1 MDYNPNS
8 NRFLTKDK
16 PTEEENLGKK
26 KVDKVV
32 SGSVKTKKKSSLS
45 KFADTFIEEDKD
57 TVIGYLLSEVLIP
70 SFKKMVSDTIK
81 TGIDKMLYGDA
92 EVSRSNSPA
101 SKISYSKYY
110 NDKSSYSS
118 RSSSTAPV
126 ANRRDTY
133 EYNNIV
139 LETRG
144 DAEAVLMG
152 MDDIIA
158 KYEIVS
164 VADLYDLVGIAGSYT
179 DYKYG
184 WTDIRSARIE
194 RVRDGY
200 VIRMPKAL
208 PLD

>member
-57 TVIGYLLSEVLIP
+57 TVVGYLLSEVLIP

-110 NDKSSYSS
+110 NDKSSYSK
-118 RSSSTAPV
+118 SSSTAPV
-126 ANRRDTY
+126 TNRRDTY

>member
-8 NRFLTKDK
+8 NKFLTKDK

-57 TVIGYLLSEVLIP
+57 TVVGYLLSEVLIP

-110 NDKSSYSS
+110 NDKSSYS
-118 RSSSTAPV
+118 RSSSTAQV

>member
-57 TVIGYLLSEVLIP
+57 TVVGYLLSEVLIP

-110 NDKSSYSS
+110 NDKSSYS
-118 RSSSTAPV
+118 RSSSTAPA

>member
-57 TVIGYLLSEVLIP
+57 TVVGYLLSEVLIP

-110 NDKSSYSS
+110 NDKSSYS
-118 RSSSTAPV
+118 RSSSTAQV

>member
-57 TVIGYLLSEVLIP
+57 TVVGYLLSEVLIP

-110 NDKSSYSS
+110 NDKSSYS
-118 RSSSTAPV
+118 RSSSTATV

>member
-57 TVIGYLLSEVLIP
+57 TVVGYLLSEVLIP

-110 NDKSSYSS
+110 NDKSSYS

-126 ANRRDTY
+126 TNRRDTY

>member
-57 TVIGYLLSEVLIP
+57 TVVGYLLSEVLIP

-110 NDKSSYSS
+110 NDKSSYS

-126 ANRRDTY
+126 SNRRDTY

>member
-16 PTEEENLGKK
+16 TTEEENLGKK

-57 TVIGYLLSEVLIP
+57 TVVGYLLSEVLIP

-110 NDKSSYSS
+110 NDKSSYS

-126 ANRRDTY
+126 TNRRDTY

>member
-8 NRFLTKDK
+8 NKFLTKDK

-57 TVIGYLLSEVLIP
+57 TVVGYLLSEVLIP

-81 TGIDKMLYGDA
+81 TGIDKMLYGDT

-110 NDKSSYSS
+110 NDKSSYS
-118 RSSSTAPV
+118 RSSSTAQV

>member
-8 NRFLTKDK
+8 NKFLTKDK

-57 TVIGYLLSEVLIP
+57 TVVGYILSEVLIP

-101 SKISYSKYY
+101 SKISYSNYY
-110 NDKSSYSS
+110 NDKSSYS
-118 RSSSTAPV
+118 RSSSTTPV
-126 ANRRDTY
+126 SNRRDTY
-133 EYNNIV
+133 EYYNIV

>member
-57 TVIGYLLSEVLIP
+57 TVVGYLLSEVLIP

>member
-57 TVIGYLLSEVLIP
+57 TVVGYLLSEVLIP

-110 NDKSSYSS
+110 NDKSSYS

>member
-57 TVIGYLLSEVLIP
+57 TVVGYLLSEVLIP

-110 NDKSSYSS
+110 NDKSSYI

-126 ANRRDTY
+126 TNRRDTY

>member
-8 NRFLTKDK
+8 NKFLTKDK

-57 TVIGYLLSEVLIP
+57 TVVGYLLSEVLIP

-110 NDKSSYSS
+110 NDKSSYS

>member
-8 NRFLTKDK
+8 NKFLTKDK
-16 PTEEENLGKK
+16 PIEEENLGKK

-57 TVIGYLLSEVLIP
+57 TVVGYLLSEVLIP

-110 NDKSSYSS
+110 NDKSSYS
-118 RSSSTAPV
+118 RSSSTSPV

>member
-8 NRFLTKDK
+8 NKFLAKDK

-57 TVIGYLLSEVLIP
+57 TVVGYLLSEVLIP

-110 NDKSSYSS
+110 NDKSNYS
-118 RSSSTAPV
+118 RSSSTAQV

-133 EYNNIV
+133 EYDNIV

>member
-57 TVIGYLLSEVLIP
+57 TVVGYLLSEVLIP

-110 NDKSSYSS
+110 NDKSSYS

-133 EYNNIV
+133 EYNDIV

-164 VADLYDLVGIAGSYT
+164 VADLYDLVGVAGSYT

>member
-57 TVIGYLLSEVLIP
+57 TVVGYLLSEVLIP

-92 EVSRSNSPA
+92 EVSRFNSPA

-110 NDKSSYSS
+110 NDKSSYS

>member
-57 TVIGYLLSEVLIP
+57 TVVGYLLSEVLIP

-110 NDKSSYSS
+110 NDKSSYS
-118 RSSSTAPV
+118 RSSSTAQV
-126 ANRRDTY
+126 VNRRDTY

>member
-57 TVIGYLLSEVLIP
+57 TVVGYLLSEVLIP

-110 NDKSSYSS
+110 NDKSSYG
-118 RSSSTAPV
+118 RSSSTAQV

-184 WTDIRSARIE
+184 WTDIRSAKIE

>member
-57 TVIGYLLSEVLIP
+57 TVVGYLLSEVLIP

-81 TGIDKMLYGDA
+81 TGIDKILYGDA

-110 NDKSSYSS
+110 NDKSSCS

-164 VADLYDLVGIAGSYT
+164 VADLYDLVGIAGSFT

>member
-8 NRFLTKDK
+8 NKFLTKDK

-110 NDKSSYSS
+110 NDKSSYS

>member
-8 NRFLTKDK
+8 NKFLTKDK

-57 TVIGYLLSEVLIP
+57 TVVGYLLSEVLIP

-81 TGIDKMLYGDA
+81 TGIDKILYGDA

-110 NDKSSYSS
+110 NDKSSYS
-118 RSSSTAPV
+118 RSSSTTPV
-126 ANRRDTY
+126 SNRRDTY

>member
-57 TVIGYLLSEVLIP
+57 TVVGYLLSEVLIP

-110 NDKSSYSS
+110 NDKSSYS
-118 RSSSTAPV
+118 RSSSTTPV
-126 ANRRDTY
+126 ANKRDTY

>member
-57 TVIGYLLSEVLIP
+57 TVVGYLLSEVLIP

-81 TGIDKMLYGDA
+81 TGIDKMLYGDS

-110 NDKSSYSS
+110 NDKSSYS

>member
-8 NRFLTKDK
+8 NKFLTKDK

-57 TVIGYLLSEVLIP
+57 TVVGYLLSEVLIP

-110 NDKSSYSS
+110 NDKSSYS
-118 RSSSTAPV
+118 RSSSTAQV
-126 ANRRDTY
+126 TNRRDTY

>member
-57 TVIGYLLSEVLIP
+57 TVVGYLLSEVLIP

-81 TGIDKMLYGDA
+81 TGIDKMLYGEA

-110 NDKSSYSS
+110 NDKSSYS
-118 RSSSTAPV
+118 RSNSTAPV

>member
-57 TVIGYLLSEVLIP
+57 TVVGYLLSEVLIP

-101 SKISYSKYY
+101 SKISYNKYY
-110 NDKSSYSS
+110 NDKSSYS

>member
-8 NRFLTKDK
+8 NKFLTKDK

-32 SGSVKTKKKSSLS
+32 SGSVKTKKKSSFS

-57 TVIGYLLSEVLIP
+57 TVVGYLLSEVLIP

-110 NDKSSYSS
+110 NDKSSYS
-118 RSSSTAPV
+118 RSSSTAQV

>member
-8 NRFLTKDK
+8 NRFLTKDN

-57 TVIGYLLSEVLIP
+57 TVVGYLLSEVLIP

-110 NDKSSYSS
+110 NDKSSYS

>member
-8 NRFLTKDK
+8 NKFLTKDK

-57 TVIGYLLSEVLIP
+57 TVVGYLLSEVLIP

-110 NDKSSYSS
+110 NDKSSYS

-126 ANRRDTY
+126 TNRRDTY

>member
-57 TVIGYLLSEVLIP
+57 TVVGYLLSEVLIP

-110 NDKSSYSS
+110 NDKSSYS

-184 WTDIRSARIE
+184 WTDIRSAKIE

>member
-57 TVIGYLLSEVLIP
+57 TVVGYLLSEVLIP

-110 NDKSSYSS
+110 NDKSSYS
-118 RSSSTAPV
+118 RNSSTAPV
-126 ANRRDTY
+126 SNRRDTY

>member
-45 KFADTFIEEDKD
+45 KFADTFIEEDKN
-57 TVIGYLLSEVLIP
+57 TVVGYLLSEVLIP

-92 EVSRSNSPA
+92 EASRSNSPA

-110 NDKSSYSS
+110 NDKSSYS

>member
-8 NRFLTKDK
+8 NKFLTKDK

-32 SGSVKTKKKSSLS
+32 SGSVKTKKKSSIS

-57 TVIGYLLSEVLIP
+57 TVVGYLLSEVLIP

-110 NDKSSYSS
+110 NDKSSYS

>member
-110 NDKSSYSS
+110 NDKSSYS

-126 ANRRDTY
+126 TNRRDTY

>member
-57 TVIGYLLSEVLIP
+57 TVVGYLLSEVLIP

-110 NDKSSYSS
+110 NDKSSYS
-118 RSSSTAPV
+118 RSSSTTPV

>member
-57 TVIGYLLSEVLIP
+57 TVVGYLLSEVLIP

-92 EVSRSNSPA
+92 EVSRSNGPA

-110 NDKSSYSS
+110 NDKSSYS

>member
-32 SGSVKTKKKSSLS
+32 SGSVKTKKKSSIS

-57 TVIGYLLSEVLIP
+57 TVVGYLLSEVLIP

-110 NDKSSYSS
+110 NDKSSYS

-200 VIRMPKAL
+200 IIRMPKAL

>member
-26 KVDKVV
+26 KVDKVI

-57 TVIGYLLSEVLIP
+57 TVVGYLLSEVLIP

-110 NDKSSYSS
+110 NDKSSYS
-118 RSSSTAPV
+118 RSSSTTPV

-144 DAEAVLMG
+144 DAEVVLMG